1 MTDRLSTPA
10 QTVGMWTEPSFRFFA
25 DLSVLVDAPVE
36 VGEVT
41 HGRRRLIPIT
51 GGTVRGDGW
60 AGRVLPGGAD
70 FQLIVNDQLAE
81 LDARYVLETD
91 GGDRIYVHNSA
102 LRSGSPEL
110 MARLARGEP
119 VDPAQIYFRCCPRF
133 ETAAPALAWIN
144 QRMFFGAGQRH
155 PDKVVMRFHELL

>member
-119 VDPAQIYFRCCPRF
+119 VDRRRSTSAAARASRPPRRRWPGSTSACSSVPASATRTR
-133 ETAAPALAWIN
+133 W
-144 QRMFFGAGQRH
+144 
-155 PDKVVMRFHELL
+155 